1 MDQAAAEQDEN
12 ARPELAGHLENA
24 DQYDVMFLGYPK
36 IQYGFLSVKRVL
48 SSIFKGEKNC
58 VHRKRED
65 LCIPL
70 SIDPIK

>member
-36 IQYGFLSVKRVL
+36 IQYGFLSV
-48 SSIFKGEKNC
+48 
-58 VHRKRED
+58 
-65 LCIPL
+65 
-70 SIDPIK
+70 